1 MIKIALCVSIEAS
14 GDRLLA
20 EMIRTL
26 KRREGQKYRL
36 VGVGGPL
43 SQGEGLESIIDPS
56 RLAAHGLIEALAV
69 LPQTWSIINHLKRLC
84 VEADLLLLVDA
95 PEINMRLLRWV
106 KAHHMPQV
114 RATPVV
120 YLAPPQA
127 WAWRPRR
134 AQTIALAD
142 EVGCLFNFAAEWMR
156 AHGVRA
162 HYIGHPLVRKRFSSG
177 HVVHRRG
184 RPLRDREERLRIALF
199 PGSRASSVQRALPL
213 ALAGLAHFIEV
224 TEQSI
229 IVNVAYT
236 RWVSDEIYTRSIK
249 AASLS
254 LHDEGWKM
262 NMSIVDFSERLRA
275 MTCGSHPSIELVYT
289 SSSSHCLTLQWI
301 DPQTPQV
308 DESSA
313 EVHPALRNAEVA
325 LCHAGTSSLEAA
337 LAGVPPLTI
346 APLSWLSHQVIKYLA
361 QVKYCALPN
370 LCLGRRALPE
380 LLADRCTPAELSSAL
395 IELVADLSQYQATL
409 DELNEQ
415 VSPLDNETLEQIIYP
430 YL

>member
-1 MIKIALCVSIEAS
+1 MIDQEYMIKIALCVSIEAS

-69 LPQTWSIINHLKRLC
+69 LPQTWSIINHLNRLC

-142 EVGCLFNFAAEWMR
+142 EVGCLFNFAFL
-156 AHGVRA
+156 HG
-162 HYIGHPLVRKRFSSG
+162 YCGNFS
-177 HVVHRRG
+177 
-184 RPLRDREERLRIALF
+184 
-199 PGSRASSVQRALPL
+199 Q
-213 ALAGLAHFIEV
+213 
-224 TEQSI
+224 
-229 IVNVAYT
+229 
-236 RWVSDEIYTRSIK
+236 
-249 AASLS
+249 
-254 LHDEGWKM
+254 
-262 NMSIVDFSERLRA
+262 
-275 MTCGSHPSIELVYT
+275 
-289 SSSSHCLTLQWI
+289 
-301 DPQTPQV
+301 
-308 DESSA
+308 
-313 EVHPALRNAEVA
+313 
-325 LCHAGTSSLEAA
+325 
-337 LAGVPPLTI
+337 
-346 APLSWLSHQVIKYLA
+346 
-361 QVKYCALPN
+361 
-370 LCLGRRALPE
+370 
-380 LLADRCTPAELSSAL
+380 
-395 IELVADLSQYQATL
+395 
-409 DELNEQ
+409 
-415 VSPLDNETLEQIIYP
+415 
-430 YL
+430 